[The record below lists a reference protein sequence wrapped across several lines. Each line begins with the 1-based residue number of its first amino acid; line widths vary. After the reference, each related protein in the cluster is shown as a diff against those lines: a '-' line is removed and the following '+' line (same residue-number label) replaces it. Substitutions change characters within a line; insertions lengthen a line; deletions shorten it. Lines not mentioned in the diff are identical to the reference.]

1 MTWVSSFNSVDLP
14 APFEPMMPTASP
26 LLTVKLTPFS
36 AINVVPIRRWS
47 VPMRVFGSSLP
58 RLRAHQLCRSPRS
71 VPPPICP
78 KRYCFFTFSTRIINE
93 FSRILAPPYTVSTKV
108 FSTLLKSDS
117 PSASSRAV
125 QISDDAHMTPVTCP
139 VPKKI

>member
-58 RLRAHQLCRSPRS
+58 
-71 VPPPICP
+71 PICP

-117 PSASSRAV
+117 PSASSATV

>member
-1 MTWVSSFNSVDLP
+1 MKFQKKCLTKMRPPEVGAVTWVSSFNSVDLP

-58 RLRAHQLCRSPRS
+58 RLRAHQLCIAEALPMTAPMESS
-71 VPPPICP
+71 LLI
-78 KRYCFFTFSTRIINE
+78 RY
-93 FSRILAPPYTVSTKV
+93 
-108 FSTLLKSDS
+108 
-117 PSASSRAV
+117 
-125 QISDDAHMTPVTCP
+125 
-139 VPKKI
+139 